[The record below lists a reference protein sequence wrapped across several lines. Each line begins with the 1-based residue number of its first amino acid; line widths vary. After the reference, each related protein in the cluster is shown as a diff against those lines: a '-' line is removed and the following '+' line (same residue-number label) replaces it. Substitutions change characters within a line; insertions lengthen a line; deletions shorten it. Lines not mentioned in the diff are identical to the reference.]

1 MPKLK
6 VFIERENKNIE
17 VEARDVKE
25 LMKKLNL
32 NPETVLISRNNELI
46 TDDIDL
52 EDNDEIKF
60 LSVISGG

>member
-1 MPKLK
+1 MPKLR
-6 VFIERENKNIE
+6 VFIERENKNIN
-17 VEARDVKE
+17 VEARDIKD
-25 LMKKLNL
+25 LMKKLKL

>member
-1 MPKLK
+1 MPKLR
-6 VFIERENKNIE
+6 VFIERENKNID
-17 VEARDVKE
+17 VEAMDIKD

-46 TDDIDL
+46 TDDINL

>member
-1 MPKLK
+1 MPKLR
-6 VFIERENKNIE
+6 VFIERENKNIN
-17 VEARDVKE
+17 VEARDIKD

>member
-1 MPKLK
+1 MPKLR
-6 VFIERENKNIE
+6 VFIERENKNIN

>member
-1 MPKLK
+1 MPKLR